1 MPTYAPATAAP
12 TTDAYVA
19 VAKCVTGYCDAA
31 EDMIRAQYECIAHDI
46 ALSTAKAIIDSM
58 GLDPHTLLTP
68 YFATHHQSENC
79 PTKKPGVTP
88 AG

>member
-31 EDMIRAQYECIAHDI
+31 EDMIRAQYKCAVDNVAHSLATCII
-46 ALSTAKAIIDSM
+46 AQQKSRALPR
-58 GLDPHTLLTP
+58 LD
-68 YFATHHQSENC
+68 
-79 PTKKPGVTP
+79 G
-88 AG
+88 